1 MKVVPAEIRPRMGF
15 EGEESLNP
23 SGSRYAK
30 KLVVCESGSF
40 VGAQGEVVVKATDG
54 AWATESAPGVAG
66 ASTLNFF
73 VDFPEEAA
81 RNE

>member
-1 MKVVPAEIRPRMGF
+1 MRRV
-15 EGEESLNP
+15 L
-23 SGSRYAK
+23 
-30 KLVVCESGSF
+30 LVS
-40 VGAQGEVVVKATDG
+40 AQGEVVVKATDG